1 MVSIVSMTSTTLSD
15 ELNLIVIGTRGSDLA
30 LAQAH
35 EVRDR
40 LITAHGVG
48 VVDVKIEVISTKGD
62 RVQDRSL
69 SEIGGKGLFTEEI
82 EERLLDKRIDIAVHS
97 SKDMPTILPDGL
109 ELSCFL
115 EREAVADAF
124 LSPKANSL
132 AELPQGAVLGT
143 SSLRRA
149 ALVRRLRPD
158 INIVE
163 FRGNVQTRLKKLK
176 DGVADA
182 TLLAEAGLN
191 RLGNSDLITAKMDA
205 TDFPPAPGQG
215 AICIESRIGDEKIN
229 NFLAPLSH
237 ESTKLALE
245 CERAFLA
252 RLDGSCRTPIAGL
265 ALIDA
270 GQVKFHGM
278 ILSPD
283 GSVWFDVHREGST
296 ADVVKIGTQAAEYLR
311 DQAGSEFFK
320 DWNLPT

>member
-1 MVSIVSMTSTTLSD
+1 MVSIVSMTSMTTNI

-40 LITAHGVG
+40 LIAAHGADAIKVE
-48 VVDVKIEVISTKGD
+48 IEVISTKGD

-97 SKDMPTILPDGL
+97 SKDMPTVLPDGL

-124 LSPKANSL
+124 LSPTAKSI
-132 AELPQGAVLGT
+132 EDLPQGAVLGT

-149 ALVRRLRPD
+149 ALVRRFRPD
-158 INIVE
+158 LKIVE
-163 FRGNVQTRLKKLK
+163 FRGNVQTRLKKLQ

-191 RLGNSDLITAKMDA
+191 RLGQSALITSKLDPNE
-205 TDFPPAPGQG
+205 FLPAPGQG
-215 AICIESRIGDEKIN
+215 AICIESRIGDAQISKLLE
-229 NFLAPLSH
+229 PLSH
-237 ESTKLALE
+237 EDTKLALI

-252 RLDGSCRTPIAGL
+252 KLDGSCRTPIAGL
-265 ALIDA
+265 ANIL
-270 GQVKFHGM
+270 GKQVKFHGM

-283 GSVWFDVHREGST
+283 GSVWHEVYREGDVG
-296 ADVVKIGTQAAEYLR
+296 DVVKIGTEAAEYLR
-311 DQAGSEFFK
+311 DLAGSEFFK

>member
-1 MVSIVSMTSTTLSD
+1 MVSIVSMTLMTTSS

-35 EVRDR
+35 EVRNR
-40 LITAHGVG
+40 LIAAHGG
-48 VVDVKIEVISTKGD
+48 DVLKVEIEVISTKGD

-115 EREAVADAF
+115 EREAVGDAF
-124 LSPKANSL
+124 LSPKAKSL
-132 AELPQGAVLGT
+132 EDLPQGAVLGT

-158 INIVE
+158 LKIVE

-191 RLGNSDLITAKMDA
+191 RLGQSALITSKLNPK
-205 TDFPPAPGQG
+205 DFPPAPGQG
-215 AICIESRIGDEKIN
+215 AICIESRIGDVSVSKLLE
-229 NFLAPLSH
+229 PLSH
-237 ESTKLALE
+237 YDTKLALM

-265 ALIDA
+265 AIILD

-283 GSVWFDVHREGST
+283 GSVWHEVHRVGSID
-296 ADVVKIGTQAAEYLR
+296 DVVDIGTEAAEYLR
-311 DQAGSEFFK
+311 EQAGDAFFK

>member
-1 MVSIVSMTSTTLSD
+1 MVSMTLATTSS

-35 EVRDR
+35 EVRER
-40 LITAHGVG
+40 LIKAHGADSIKVE
-48 VVDVKIEVISTKGD
+48 IEIISTKGD

-69 SEIGGKGLFTEEI
+69 SEIGGKGLFTQEI

-97 SKDMPTILPDGL
+97 SKDMPTVLPDGL

-124 LSPKANSL
+124 LSPKAKSL
-132 AELPQGAVLGT
+132 ADLPQGAVLGT

-158 INIVE
+158 LKIVE
-163 FRGNVQTRLKKLK
+163 FRGNVQTRLKKLQE
-176 DGVADA
+176 GVADA

-191 RLGNSDLITAKMDA
+191 RLGQSELITAKMNA

-215 AICIESRIGDEKIN
+215 AICIESRIGDERVN
-229 NFLAPLSH
+229 DLLVPLSH
-237 ESTKLALE
+237 KNTKLALD

-265 ALIDA
+265 ARIDG

-283 GSVWFDVHREGST
+283 GSVWFEVHRDGIID
-296 ADVVKIGTQAAEYLR
+296 DVVEIGTQAAEYLR
-311 DQAGSEFFK
+311 ECAGSEFFK

>member
-1 MVSIVSMTSTTLSD
+1 MTSKTTSS

-30 LAQAH
+30 LAQAN
-35 EVRDR
+35 EVRNR
-40 LITAHGVG
+40 LIAAHGA
-48 VVDVKIEVISTKGD
+48 DKVKVEIEVISTKGD

-82 EERLLDKRIDIAVHS
+82 EERLLDGRIDIAVHS
-97 SKDMPTILPDGL
+97 SKDMSTILPQGL

-124 LSPKANSL
+124 LSPKAGSL
-132 AELPQGAVLGT
+132 EELPQGAVLGT

-158 INIVE
+158 LKIVE
-163 FRGNVQTRLKKLK
+163 FRGNVQTRLKKLQ

-191 RLGNSDLITAKMDA
+191 RLGNSDLITSRLNPA
-205 TDFPPAPGQG
+205 DFPPAPGQG
-215 AICIESRIGDEKIN
+215 AICIESRIGDEKISN
-229 NFLAPLSH
+229 LLEPLSH
-237 ESTKLALE
+237 KETKLALA

-252 RLDGSCRTPIAGL
+252 KLDGSCRTPIAGL
-265 ALIDA
+265 ARIEND
-270 GQVKFHGM
+270 QVTFHGM

-283 GSVWFDVHREGST
+283 GSVWHEVHREGT
-296 ADVVKIGTQAAEYLR
+296 INDVVSIGTEAAEYLR
-311 DQAGSEFFK
+311 ERAGSEFFK
-320 DWNLPT
+320 DWNFPT

>member
-1 MVSIVSMTSTTLSD
+1 MTLKTASN

-30 LAQAH
+30 LAQAN

-40 LITAHGVG
+40 LLAAHGADKIK
-48 VVDVKIEVISTKGD
+48 VDIEVISTKGD

-82 EERLLDKRIDIAVHS
+82 EERLLDARIDIAVHS
-97 SKDMPTILPDGL
+97 SKDMPTVLPDGL

-124 LSPKANSL
+124 LSPNSGSL
-132 AELPQGAVLGT
+132 EELPQGAVLGT

-149 ALVRRLRPD
+149 ALVLRLRPD
-158 INIVE
+158 LKIVE
-163 FRGNVQTRLKKLK
+163 FRGNVQTRLKKLQE
-176 DGVADA
+176 GVADA

-191 RLGNSDLITAKMDA
+191 RLGNSDLITSKMDPSK
-205 TDFPPAPGQG
+205 FPPAPGQG

-229 NFLAPLSH
+229 NYLIPLSH
-237 ESTKLALE
+237 EDTKLALS

-252 RLDGSCRTPIAGL
+252 KLDGSCRTPIAGL
-265 ALIDA
+265 AIIENE
-270 GQVKFHGM
+270 QVTFHGM

-283 GSVWFDVHREGST
+283 GSVWHEVHRKGSI
-296 ADVVKIGTQAAEYLR
+296 DEIVEIGSKAAEFLR
-311 DQAGSEFFK
+311 ERAGSEFFK